1 MEIRS
6 LNALFSL
13 DVNSL
18 KSTSKSTSESTSKL
32 APKSASRKREDDVSK
47 AVVNDKISAGYVK
60 GELEDR
66 DIVDVRA
73 TNYEA
78 SEAEVRDVEE
88 IAKIANKVTLNIA
101 NSKNAL
107 DAQANQLKEKVQS
120 LLG

>member
-18 KSTSKSTSESTSKL
+18 KSTSKSTS
-32 APKSASRKREDDVSK
+32 KSASRKREDDVSK

-60 GELEDR
+60 GELEDK